1 MTHWIFDSQGSSFSP
16 LLKNVKKRLS
26 VAFYGGYKLLKGDDT
41 GQICRPSNRNQPT
54 RRVNY
59 RTSDK
64 GESSERTL
72 KSKNRSGLTAER
84 EERGG
89 RATHRPG
96 DSRRP
101 LGRQQEG
108 RIIAGGSGGHDAG
121 NHVQSHWA
129 PQGIRH
135 QYPAGES
142 GKVLFKLTSIFKLI
156 RTDSEQVLSA
166 QPEARGWGADL
177 DQRSGDE
184 ETRGG
189 PSGTGWG
196 G

>member
-89 RATHRPG
+89 RATHRPRG
-96 DSRRP
+96 LTP
-101 LGRQQEG
+101 TAGRAA
-108 RIIAGGSGGHDAG
+108 RGSGHRRWLRGTRRREPRPVSLGTSGHQTP
-121 NHVQSHWA
+121 V
-129 PQGIRH
+129 
-135 QYPAGES
+135 
-142 GKVLFKLTSIFKLI
+142 
-156 RTDSEQVLSA
+156 
-166 QPEARGWGADL
+166 
-177 DQRSGDE
+177 
-184 ETRGG
+184 
-189 PSGTGWG
+189 PSR
-196 G
+196 